1 MGEPAK
7 LGSINS
13 ITSQII
19 PNSHLA
25 HKTKMVNK
33 HFNSISGE
41 TLFPDKE
48 FLAGPTLISIC
59 RVSQI
64 WITSSLIYPIWWPIW
79 THKIFKWT
87 SMEILSMEAF
97 HMVFNNNSNKDIS
110 MQMASLMVMKAVS
123 ILTTLPLISLSNS
136 KKKKRKNSSLLMR
149 DVLS

>member
-19 PNSHLA
+19 RNSHLA

-64 WITSSLIYPIWWPIW
+64 
-79 THKIFKWT
+79 
-87 SMEILSMEAF
+87 
-97 HMVFNNNSNKDIS
+97 
-110 MQMASLMVMKAVS
+110 
-123 ILTTLPLISLSNS
+123 
-136 KKKKRKNSSLLMR
+136 
-149 DVLS
+149 